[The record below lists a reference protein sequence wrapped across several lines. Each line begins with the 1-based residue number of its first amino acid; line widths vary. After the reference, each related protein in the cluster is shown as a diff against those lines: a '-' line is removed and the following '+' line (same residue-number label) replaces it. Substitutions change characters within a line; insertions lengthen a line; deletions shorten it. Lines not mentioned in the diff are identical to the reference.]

1 MEKAIEQK
9 GTEGTK
15 EFEELVREATSD
27 LSYIYLLVFGDLNLL
42 PPAGQRM
49 DLIAKVTELRD
60 AKQQGKHLGS
70 NLGTTITLLL
80 CVLRTMAAKKQTRE
94 FSHTKF
100 VGDELALV
108 CTLLVEKNASYGNTA
123 LEPCGIFARGS
134 ALDLIDV
141 RIDDKLSRLLN
152 APEAFGEDVLL
163 DLAGYLVLRLIVLRR
178 DGDKAGA
185 EGAAS

>member
-1 MEKAIEQK
+1 MEKEIKRK

-15 EFEELVREATSD
+15 EFSELVRDATRD
-27 LSYIYLLVFGDLNLL
+27 LGIIYLKVFGDLRLL
-42 PPAGQRM
+42 PYPEQRAE
-49 DLIAKVTELRD
+49 LVAKVIELRD
-60 AKQQGKHLGS
+60 LIRSVKHLGS
-70 NLGTTITLLL
+70 TLGDTITLLL
-80 CVLRTMAAKKQTRE
+80 RVLRAMAAKKQTRE

-100 VGDELALV
+100 VGDELARV
-108 CTLLVEKNASYGNTA
+108 CNLLVEKNASYGNTA

-178 DGDKAGA
+178 
-185 EGAAS
+185 EGFKS